1 MANKN
6 PHRTIL
12 LGNKKSGKT
21 QIVELI
27 TPLNPDSVSSGTV
40 NLEIHYINNNIFS
53 KHSNQN
59 KDVEIVDTPG
69 INTLFSQN
77 KEGHPTRKALFLQEY
92 DSIIFVIDPLRLK
105 RSLALLLQVSLIKKP
120 LSVVFNDRNS
130 DFSKSIQAFSQLFS
144 LKTFAFSSLKN
155 NKQLF
160 NPLFFEA
167 SLPKLPE
174 NSFYQK
180 VELYSKIIEDS
191 PFQFNQ
197 EEKWKIMMG
206 LGQIP
211 EILDELKSKDPQLF
225 FWITRTIAEKSK
237 NNYFGR
243 TDLALTDSSF
253 SGASEI
259 QEFILAKKKVKK
271 QFFQKTGELLTKPL
285 TGLPFAFL
293 ILYLMYLFV
302 GKFGATFLVD
312 YLDKNLFS
320 AFLLPAVDYLVSFIP
335 VAFIREA
342 FMDPNF
348 GIFPTA
354 IFLAFGL
361 VFPVIITYFFF
372 IGILEEMNYFPRLS
386 VLLNNSMKPM
396 GLNGKGVMPI
406 LMGFS
411 CITMALIT
419 TRVLDTKKEKI
430 IASLIL
436 LLGIPCA
443 PLLSTMFLILGKMNW
458 TATLFVFG
466 FIFIQI
472 ALAGF
477 FTNKVLPGQLPAF
490 ITEIPPLKLPSV
502 LSVAKKSLFK
512 ATYFIKEALMYFILG
527 SFVLFLAQKAGLLI
541 WLEQATAP
549 LVTKFWGLPKEAVQ
563 VLIKTFIRREN
574 GIAELVRIK
583 HLFSNTQAVS
593 MLILMTILIP
603 CVNSLLILFKERG
616 MKISFSILAI
626 ILVYS
631 TLTAGGLNLLFSHIS
646 FNF

>member
-1 MANKN
+1 MANNN
-6 PHRTIL
+6 PHRIIL

-21 QIVELI
+21 QLTELI
-27 TPLNPDSVSSGTV
+27 TPLNPDSASSGTV
-40 NLEIHYINNNIFS
+40 NLEIHHIDNSIFS
-53 KHSNQN
+53 QASTQGKY
-59 KDVEIVDTPG
+59 VELVDTPG
-69 INTLFSQN
+69 LNTFFSQN
-77 KEGHPTRKALFLQEY
+77 KEGHLTRKAIFLQEY
-92 DSIIFVIDPLRLK
+92 DSIIFVIDPLRFK
-105 RSLALLLQVSLIKKP
+105 RSLALFLQASLLNKP
-120 LSVVFNDRNS
+120 LSVVFNDRNNDYS
-130 DFSKSIQAFSQLFS
+130 ESIQTFSQLFGI
-144 LKTFAFSSLKN
+144 KTVSFSSLKN
-155 NKQLF
+155 NKHLF
-160 NPLFFEA
+160 SNLFFEA
-167 SLPKLPE
+167 TLPKHPE
-174 NSFYQK
+174 NSFFNKAKLYAK
-180 VELYSKIIEDS
+180 IVESS
-191 PFQFNQ
+191 PFQLKQ
-197 EEKWKIMMG
+197 QDKSKVLMG

-211 EILDELKSKDPQLF
+211 EILNDIKSNNQELF
-225 FWITRTIAEKSK
+225 FWMTQTIAEKSQ
-237 NNYFGR
+237 NSYFGR
-243 TDLALTDSSF
+243 TDLSLTDSSF

-259 QEFILAKKKVKK
+259 QDLILHKKKAKKL
-271 QFFQKTGELLTKPL
+271 FFQKAGELLTKPL

-312 YLDKNLFS
+312 YLDKNLF
-320 AFLLPAVDYLVSFIP
+320 AAHLMPAVNYLVSFIP
-335 VAFIREA
+335 IAFIREA

-361 VFPVIITYFFF
+361 VLPVILTYFFF

-502 LSVAKKSLFK
+502 FSVAKKSLLK
-512 ATYFIKEALMYFILG
+512 AIFFLKEALPYFILG
-527 SFVLFLAQKAGLLI
+527 SFFLFLAQKAGFLL

-563 VLIKTFIRREN
+563 VLIKTLIRREN

-616 MKISFSILAI
+616 LKISFSILAI

-631 TLTAGGLNLLFSHIS
+631 TLTAGGLNLLFSHVS